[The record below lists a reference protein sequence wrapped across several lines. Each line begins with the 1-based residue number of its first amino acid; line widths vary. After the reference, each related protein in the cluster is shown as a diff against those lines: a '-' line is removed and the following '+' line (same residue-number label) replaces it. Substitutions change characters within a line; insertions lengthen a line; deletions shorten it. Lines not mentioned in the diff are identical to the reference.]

1 MSGSDQKIMDWTP
14 QKGESNLWF
23 SRFILYRDKG
33 PERAL
38 LSTYRTHMG
47 HQGKYPDVDC
57 APGAWGRAYKK
68 WQWASRAAMW
78 DAEQLRMRDARNLQR
93 QIDLEEL
100 SYKVAVMGIERCEKM
115 LTWPLATQ
123 RVEGVD
129 DAGQPTV
136 TVVEATGWSQGTV
149 ANLMRA
155 STAVAREACGVGL
168 VRHDGAQVGTD
179 DDSDEYLTLDDIK
192 FLTEFVEPSESPETS

>member
-1 MSGSDQKIMDWTP
+1 MDWTP

-57 APGAWGRAYKK
+57 APGSWGRAYKK
-68 WQWASRAAMW
+68 WQWPSRAAMW
-78 DAEQLRMRDARNLQR
+78 DTEQLRLRDARNLQR
-93 QIDLEEL
+93 QIDLEEM
-100 SYKVAVMGIERCEKM
+100 SYKVAVMGIQRCEKM
-115 LTWPLATQ
+115 LSWPLATQ

-155 STAVAREACGVGL
+155 STAVAREACGVGF
-168 VRHDGAQVGTD
+168 VRPGEAPTGTD
-179 DDSDEYLTLDDIK
+179 SDSDDYLSTEDIK
-192 FLTEFVEPSESPETS
+192 WMVEFIDPPEPAEAP